1 MFAAYEKKVIIIKRS
16 THVARNLKS
25 SRCDRQSPSFAAGWG
40 YTSRVHNAFVVMI
53 RCLQTLHLQYLQH
66 CSKSCRKTLRP
77 SLSDQLSA
85 IGNIASSITR
95 FDGSNVCYANAD
107 AHTLVPCSD
116 LVQKNTKATTRRPP
130 LVRTASKS
138 FVVGNLQRFL
148 IVVVVFLHCL
158 LFATLLTIILT

>member
-1 MFAAYEKKVIIIKRS
+1 MSAAYEKKNNWIIHPRRKKFKIKSLRPPKPII
-16 THVARNLKS
+16 RRRL
-25 SRCDRQSPSFAAGWG
+25 GI

-53 RCLQTLHLQYLQH
+53 RCLQSLHLQYLQH
-66 CSKSCRKTLRP
+66 CSKSCRKSLRP

-95 FDGSNVCYANAD
+95 FDGSNVCHANAD
-107 AHTLVPCSD
+107 AHTLIPCSD

-138 FVVGNLQRFL
+138 FVVGNLQRYL
-148 IVVVVFLHCL
+148 IVVFVFLHCL
-158 LFATLLTIILT
+158 LLLRHLPLS